1 MKVVGKSHGKF
12 ILLGEHFVVH
22 GGVAALAFPMK
33 DLVCEVTIVP
43 DTLPIYRAE
52 VPNTPERDIV
62 ENMMGR
68 AVYIAADRF
77 RVDIKGQPIRVE
89 SKTNFPV
96 SRGFGSSAAFAV
108 ALARAFDEYRF
119 EVAKVRADW
128 IEIEKAVGAIETL
141 FHGNPSGVDAAT
153 ILAGRPI
160 RYENRAVVRE
170 VANRALDFVAVDSG
184 LRENCAPVVARVS
197 EFKSR
202 HSSRWNSMAEEM
214 KDAVDRAEK
223 ALNYGDGAVIVESMR
238 KAQGILS
245 ELGLS
250 NETIDGLIY
259 EACANGALAGK
270 VSGAGSGGA
279 VILAAPRTKG
289 RELAAKMT
297 ERGYAVLGLEQG
309 EAQ

>member
-1 MKVVGKSHGKF
+1 MKVVGRSHGKF

-33 DLVCEVTIVP
+33 DLTCEVTIVP
-43 DTLPIYRAE
+43 DTVPMYRAE

-62 ENMMGR
+62 ENVMAR
-68 AVYIAADRF
+68 AVYIAADCF

-108 ALARAFDEYRF
+108 ALARAFDEYRT

-128 IEIEKAVGAIETL
+128 MEIERAVSAIETL

-170 VANRALDFVAVDSG
+170 VQNKALDFVAIDSG
-184 LRENCAPVVARVS
+184 LRENSAPLIARIT
-197 EFKSR
+197 EFK
-202 HSSRWNSMAEEM
+202 HKNLDRWTEMTNELKTAIDNAEQG
-214 KDAVDRAEK
+214 
-223 ALNYGDGAVIVESMR
+223 LNYGDAAVVVESIR
-238 KAQGILS
+238 KSQGILS

-250 NETIDGLIY
+250 NETIDALIY

-270 VSGAGSGGA
+270 VSGAGGGGA

-289 RELAAKMT
+289 RELAARMT
-297 ERGYAVLGLEQG
+297 ERGYSVLGIEHG
-309 EAQ
+309 ESA